1 MSNAGPLQGI
11 KIIDCTHILSGA
23 FASTLLGDLGAEVI
37 KVERL
42 GVGDPIRSSGPPFQK
57 GEGAYF
63 FSVNRNKKSIC
74 VDLKNPAGIK
84 IIHKLVSQSD
94 VFMENFRPG
103 VMERLGLGYD
113 ALKAINPDLI
123 YSSLTAFGRK
133 GPYKDKPGFEL
144 IIQSLTGLVDVTSP
158 PDGSPAKIQVQ
169 LVDLCA
175 GMILAYSTLAALY
188 HKLNGG
194 KGQRVE
200 TSLLESTLA
209 MLANLAGIYFMTGS
223 VPTGLGTRN
232 PQAMPSQSLKTKDS
246 YVSVVTA
253 SNHWKRFCE
262 ALGHPEWSENEHYNQ
277 ATYRVEHYEEIEAMI
292 QTVTE
297 TKTTAEWLDIFEQHE
312 VAAAPINTIEQAFE
326 DPGILA
332 TDMVRT
338 LEHPTAGPIK
348 ILNKPWQMSE
358 SQGGEP
364 LPPPPLGWHTDDVL
378 QEAGFKADEIEQFKK
393 EGIVEKNQMEK
404 E

>member
-1 MSNAGPLQGI
+1 MSNSGPLQGI
-11 KIIDCTHILSGA
+11 KIVDCTHILSGA
-23 FASTLLGDLGAEVI
+23 FASTLLGDLGADVI
-37 KVERL
+37 KVEKL
-42 GVGDPIRSSGPPFQK
+42 GVGDPIRSSGPPFQN

-63 FSVNRNKKSIC
+63 FSVNRNKRSIC
-74 VDLKNPAGIK
+74 VDLKSPTGIE

-103 VMERLGLGYD
+103 VMDRLGLGYD

-123 YSSLTAFGRK
+123 YSSLTAFGTN

-158 PDGSPAKIQVQ
+158 PGGAPAKIQVQ

-188 HKLNGG
+188 YKLNSG

-209 MLANLAGIYFMTGS
+209 MLANLAGIYFMTGN

-232 PQAMPSQSLKTKDS
+232 PQAMPSQALKTKDS
-246 YVSVVTA
+246 HVSVVTA
-253 SNHWKRFCE
+253 SNHWERFCN
-262 ALGHPEWSENEHYNQ
+262 ALGRPDWIQDPELKQ
-277 ATYRVEHYEEIEAMI
+277 ASYRVEHYNEVESMIE
-292 QTVTE
+292 TVTT
-297 TKTTAEWLDIFEQHE
+297 TKTTAEWLEIFEAFE
-312 VAAAPINTIEQAFE
+312 IAAAPINTIEQAFE

-332 TDMVRT
+332 TDMVKT
-338 LEHPTAGPIK
+338 MEHPTAGMIK
-348 ILNKPWQMSE
+348 VLNKPWKMSE
-358 SQGGEP
+358 SPGDEQ
-364 LPPPPLGWHTDDVL
+364 LPPPPLGWHTFEAL
-378 QEAGFKADEIEQFKK
+378 KEAGYAEEDI
-393 EGIVEKNQMEK
+393 ISLKNK
-404 E
+404 GVIDGKSPTIK